1 MPLTERRL
9 RLVINYSYGYLFY
22 CQERNNTIL
31 SMASGILM
39 LLVIPAII
47 AFVFGIWVFYSVI
60 IDVSERETSQFTVVG
75 PDTIR
80 MKVDPPA

>member
-1 MPLTERRL
+1 
-9 RLVINYSYGYLFY
+9 V
-22 CQERNNTIL
+22 L

-47 AFVFGIWVFYSVI
+47 AFVFGIWVFYSVF
-60 IDVSERETSQFTVVG
+60 IDVPKRESSQFTVVG

-80 MKVDPPA
+80 MRIDPAE

>member
-1 MPLTERRL
+1 
-9 RLVINYSYGYLFY
+9 
-22 CQERNNTIL
+22 
-31 SMASGILM
+31 MASGILM
-39 LLVIPAII
+39 LLVIPAIM
-47 AFVFGIWVFYSVI
+47 VFYSVI

>member
-1 MPLTERRL
+1 MIHTIAFLSSE
-9 RLVINYSYGYLFY
+9 VDNM
-22 CQERNNTIL
+22 IL

-47 AFVFGIWVFYSVI
+47 SFVFGIWVFYSVV
-60 IDVSERETSQFTVVG
+60 IDVSKRETSQFSIVG

-80 MKVDPPA
+80 MKIDPAE

>member
-1 MPLTERRL
+1 MIHTIAFLL
-9 RLVINYSYGYLFY
+9 SAVDNM
-22 CQERNNTIL
+22 IL

-47 AFVFGIWVFYSVI
+47 SFVFGIWVFYSVV
-60 IDVSERETSQFTVVG
+60 IDVSKRETSQFTVVG

-80 MKVDPPA
+80 MKIDPAE

>member
-1 MPLTERRL
+1 
-9 RLVINYSYGYLFY
+9 
-22 CQERNNTIL
+22 
-31 SMASGILM
+31 MASGILM